1 MQANGLARAD
11 APISEERKQ
20 QIATFLGD
28 LPEEYNERECLPMLE
43 LRALVHHQKHTA
55 KGRNM
60 VLSSL

>member
-28 LPEEYNERECLPMLE
+28 LPEEYNERESRCNSSQLALLP
-43 LRALVHHQKHTA
+43 
-55 KGRNM
+55 
-60 VLSSL
+60 